1 MRAIKIVGGVIA
13 ALVLLAVLAALALVW
28 LVDPNDYRDD
38 IEKLVAEKTHR
49 ELKIGGPLDL
59 KLFPRLA
66 LKLESVSL
74 GNPPGFGTEPF
85 LTVKSASVGVKLL
98 PLLQKR
104 LEISRV
110 AVDGLSAHLISRDEN
125 TNNWKDLTESK
136 DEKPADESGASP
148 TASIAGVDITKSA
161 LLYTDEA
168 EKSTTRISSL
178 ELHTSALGGDDP
190 VDLKGEFDF
199 DQGEVTPVAHIALQ
213 TQARLPKDTS
223 RVEIKDLAITGKW
236 FGSPDKDA
244 AAKDAKASASKEP
257 LPLSIKTSAL
267 TLDLDAETLAP
278 ATFAIDLG
286 KLPLQATVTGEKL
299 FSARVVTGSITVPQ
313 VSPREIMPS
322 FGMEIPKTSD
332 AAVLQKLSFKSDY
345 RLTEKELRLPA
356 MDLLLDDTRVKGAF
370 SIDDLE
376 KMAMSFD
383 LDVNAIDLDR
393 YMEPKPKADAAKEKS
408 GAGAKEPE
416 KPAEPVEL
424 PIEALRELIVKGM
437 LRVGRAKVSDLQ
449 FTNVR
454 LPLDANEG
462 LVKLGPTQAQ
472 LFGGGYSGNI
482 ELDAR
487 PTQARLSLNEHVKDI
502 DVGALMKASFD
513 TNRLTGR
520 GNATAVMTGTGNTDE
535 AIIKTL
541 AGKLQTDV
549 RDGAFNG
556 VDLWYELRRA
566 WAVIKRQSLPTR
578 SSGPPRTVF
587 KTLTANA
594 TLANGVLKND
604 DLKVDIDYL
613 KANGNGTLD
622 LSRKAVEYRLVAE
635 IYKLPPDGAGA
646 EMAELKAV
654 SIPINIT
661 GTLDDMKVRPDL
673 EGLLKARVRK
683 EVNDKVEEKKDE
695 IKKKLGDRLKGLLG
709 Q

>member
-1 MRAIKIVGGVIA
+1 MRAIKIVGGAIA
-13 ALVLLAVLAALALVW
+13 AVVLLAVLAALAVLW

-38 IEKLVAEKTHR
+38 IEKLVADKTHR
-49 ELKIGGPLDL
+49 ELKIGGPIDL
-59 KLFPRLA
+59 KLFPWLA
-66 LKLESVSL
+66 LKLEDVSL
-74 GNPPGFGTEPF
+74 GNPPGFGNQPF

-98 PLLQKR
+98 PLLSKR

-110 AVDGLSAHLISRDEN
+110 AVDGLAANLISRDES

-136 DEKPADESGASP
+136 SEKPAESGGASP

-161 LLYTDEA
+161 LLYRDEA
-168 EKSTTRISSL
+168 KDSTTRLANL
-178 ELHTSALGGDDP
+178 ELHTGALGGDEP
-190 VDLKGEFDF
+190 VAVKGEFDF
-199 DQGEVTPVAHIALQ
+199 DQGEVRPLAHIALE
-213 TQARLPKDTS
+213 TKARLPKDTS
-223 RVEIKDLAITGKW
+223 RVEIKDLSVTGKW
-236 FGSPDKDA
+236 FGAPDKEA
-244 AAKDAKASASKEP
+244 AAAAEKQEP
-257 LPLSIKTSAL
+257 LPISIKTPAL
-267 TLDLDAETLAP
+267 TLDLSSEALAP
-278 ATFAIDLG
+278 TTLNVEVG
-286 KLPLQATVTGEKL
+286 KLLAHATVTGEKVL
-299 FSARVVTGSITVPQ
+299 SNRVITGNITVPQ
-313 VSPREIMPS
+313 VSPRDIMKS
-322 FGMEIPKTSD
+322 LAIEAPKTSD
-332 AAVLQKLSFKSDY
+332 AAVLQKLSFKSDF
-345 RLTEKELRLPA
+345 RLTEKALKLPA
-356 MDLLLDDTRVKGAF
+356 MDLALDDTSVKGSF
-370 SIDDLE
+370 GIDDLD

-393 YMEPKPKADAAKEKS
+393 YMEPKPKGDAKAPAAKAAEP
-408 GAGAKEPE
+408 AK
-416 KPAEPVEL
+416 PVEL
-424 PIEALRELIVKGM
+424 PIEALRKLIAKGM

-472 LFGGGYSGNI
+472 LFGGGYTGNI

-487 PTQARLSLNEHVKDI
+487 PAQARLSLNEHVKDI
-502 DVGALMKASFD
+502 DIGALMKASFD

-520 GNATAVMTGTGNTDE
+520 GNASAVMTGTGNTDE
-535 AIIKTL
+535 AIIKSL

-556 VDLWYELRRA
+556 VDLWFELRRA
-566 WAVIKRQSLPTR
+566 WALIKRQSLPTR

-594 TLANGVLKND
+594 TLGNGVLKND

-622 LSRKAVEYRLVAE
+622 LSSKAVDYRLVAE

-661 GTLDDMKVRPDL
+661 GTVEDMKVRPDL

-683 EVNDKVEEKKDE
+683 EVNDKVQEKKQE

-709 Q
+709 E